1 MKVEIEDITEE
12 VKSRLFKYKS
22 KKKKSEIPL
31 STLWDDAT
39 PKVFS
44 EEDEIPPDKWDFN
57 PRK

>member
-12 VKSRLFKYKS
+12 VKSRLFKHKS

-31 STLWDDAT
+31 STLWDAT
-39 PKVFS
+39 QKVFS
-44 EEDEIPPDKWDFN
+44 EEYEIPPDKWDFN

>member
-12 VKSRLFKYKS
+12 VKSRLFKHKS

-31 STLWDDAT
+31 STLWDAT